1 MSKRTATEVQFA
13 SSSNSDEHRK
23 AHRASGSKLEKTHD
37 EEMGE
42 FEDGWE
48 DEFESDEEVVDA
60 EAGNEEGAPQID
72 SVNKSDDIDIVQRH
86 GSRRGGSTSN

>member
-23 AHRASGSKLEKTHD
+23 APRASGSKLEKTHD

-48 DEFESDEEVVDA
+48 DEFDSEDEVVESKDEDA
-60 EAGNEEGAPQID
+60 GASPLNECLIAF
-72 SVNKSDDIDIVQRH
+72 
-86 GSRRGGSTSN
+86 